1 MLFELRSSCSV
12 TPISS
17 LLKVKENIQRFRLE
31 FPDKHCKR
39 QTYGTLLSF
48 PLLTGAFYQYFL
60 RNFPPQLW
68 QDVDLQTGIHLGLVL
83 NRIFFSH
90 FGNY

>member
-1 MLFELRSSCSV
+1 MLLELRPSCSV

-17 LLKVKENIQRFRLE
+17 LLKIKKNIQKFRLE
-31 FPDKHCKR
+31 FPDKHCTR

-48 PLLTGAFYQYFL
+48 QLPTGAFYQYLL

-68 QDVDLQTGIHLGLVL
+68 QDVDPQTGIHLGLVL
-83 NRIFFSH
+83 NHIFFSQ
-90 FGNY
+90 FGNS